1 MGEVAAVVGREQ
13 LLSVL
18 DGEFDRALDGRGRL
32 VTVCGEPGI
41 GKTTLAETFARR
53 VRERGAAVLW
63 GGAWESGGT
72 PAYWSW
78 LQVLRTA
85 QREFGADVPD
95 LEPASGAP
103 APGQVDAGAAE
114 QRRLAQFEVVGEC
127 LERLA
132 TIRPAL
138 IVLEDVHA
146 FGVASARML
155 HYVATQY
162 RPSRA
167 LFVATYRDVEARLSP
182 AGDVIEALAASGTA
196 LAVPGLTR
204 DQIGQLA
211 GSLADPIVDAV
222 AARTEGNPLFVS
234 EMVRFLA
241 QSGGPVSS
249 VPLPAGLRQA
259 MSARLRRVCEVGGP
273 SCADV
278 LAAAAVLGDDVDP
291 AVVAAVLGLSLDSVL
306 DAMTA
311 PARAGLLLESAQPPL
326 RYRFAHDLLRE
337 AAYAE
342 LTPLRRAQLH
352 LLAGHV
358 LARWEDQAERQPRI
372 AHHLLRAIPAGTEAA
387 GQAVEH
393 AAAAGDQAVSALAY
407 EDAAR
412 WYADAIAALDH
423 APAGTGARRCELL
436 LRWGAALLAAGQI
449 SAAGPA
455 LEKATALARHAAD
468 ALLFGRAALLRTEHL
483 DFNAVDRPA
492 IALLSEAAELLAG
505 TGNAI
510 EARVLARLAVALR
523 HAPAGAARDA
533 AGRAVEIARRS
544 DDPAALAT
552 ALSSQLYDR
561 WGRHDPRTALA
572 AADEIATLAEAVAD
586 TELAAEACLWRV
598 AFRLET
604 GDRAGAERAV
614 AALADLARDS
624 RRPLLRVYALSRQST
639 LAAISGRF
647 ADAIQLANDAWRVA
661 ADGGLPDADAVLWG
675 QLFAVWQH
683 TGLAADDEDR
693 MEHIVRHLAAHSPL
707 PQAHA
712 APLVLVEL
720 AHGQAVEAAA
730 RFESLLG
737 DIDALPQNMV
747 YVWTLVMLASGCVA
761 LNAERHAQRIY
772 DVLVPYSDW
781 ICVAAGAVTCAGAVT
796 HYLGQLDALAGRLDR
811 ADRHLADAVE
821 RHRRLSAVPMLA
833 RSLLARE
840 AVLERRAGPG
850 DAQRARAA
858 GDEARS
864 IAGRLGMTK
873 IATAGRPQPLELVR
887 DGEVWTVRG
896 GGHAVQLA
904 DSLGLRYLGILVHS
918 PAAEISALD
927 LVQLASGAP
936 RVAEA
941 PGQDRIDDQART
953 AYRARLTELDAELA
967 EARDWNDPERAERL
981 AVERDFLIRELAA
994 AYGLG
999 GRARPLGSELE
1010 RARVNVTRAI
1020 RSAIRKLATHA
1031 PELASKLDAAVQ
1043 TGTYCRYT
1051 PDRL

>member
-1 MGEVAAVVGREQ
+1 MPDVAAVVGRER
-13 LLSVL
+13 LLSML
-18 DGEFDRALDGRGRL
+18 DSEFSRALDGRGRL

-63 GGAWESGGT
+63 GSAWESGGT
-72 PAYWSW
+72 AAYWPW
-78 LQVLRTA
+78 LQVLRSA
-85 QREFGADVPD
+85 QREFGVDVPD

-103 APGQVDAGAAE
+103 GPGPVDADAAE

-132 TIRPAL
+132 AMRPTV

-155 HYVATQY
+155 HYVATQS

-167 LFVATYRDVEARLSP
+167 LFVATYRDVEARLSI

-196 LAVPGLTR
+196 VVVPALTR

-211 GSLADPIVDAV
+211 GSLDDPLLDAV
-222 AARTEGNPLFVS
+222 AARTEGNPLFVT
-234 EMVRFLA
+234 EVVRFLA
-241 QSGGPVSS
+241 QSGGPVSG

-259 MSARLRRVCEVGGP
+259 MRARLRRLWEVGGP
-273 SCADV
+273 SCADA
-278 LAAAAVLGDDVDP
+278 LAVAAVLGDDVNP

-306 DAMTA
+306 DAVTA
-311 PARAGLLLESAQPPL
+311 AVRAGLLLESARPPL
-326 RYRFAHDLLRE
+326 RYRFAHDLLRDT
-337 AAYAE
+337 AYAE

-352 LLAGHV
+352 LLVGQV
-358 LARWEDQAERQPRI
+358 LARWEDHDESQPRI
-372 AHHLLRAIPAGTEAA
+372 AHHLLRAIPAAA
-387 GQAVEH
+387 EVAEQAVQH
-393 AAAAGDQAVSALAY
+393 AAAAGDQAISALAY

-423 APAGTGARRCELL
+423 APAVPGARRCDLL
-436 LRWGAALLAAGQI
+436 LRCGAALLAAGQI
-449 SAAGPA
+449 SAAAPA

-492 IALLSEAAELLAG
+492 IALLSEAAEVLAG
-505 TGNAI
+505 TGDAT

-523 HAPAGAARDA
+523 HAPAGAAQDA

-544 DDPAALAT
+544 GDSAALAT
-552 ALSSQLYDR
+552 ALSAQLYDR

-572 AADEIATLAEAVAD
+572 AVDEIATLAEAVGD
-586 TELAAEACLWRV
+586 TELAAEAFLWRV

-614 AALADLARDS
+614 AALADLAQDS

-675 QLFAVWQH
+675 QLFTVWQH
-683 TGLAADDEDR
+683 TGLATDDEQR

-720 AHGQAVEAAA
+720 AHGQGVEAAA
-730 RFESLLG
+730 RFESLLS
-737 DIDALPQNMV
+737 DIDSLPQNMV
-747 YVWTLVMLASGCVA
+747 YVWTLVMLTSACVA
-761 LNAERHAQRIY
+761 MNAKQHAQLIY
-772 DVLVPYSDW
+772 DALAPYADR
-781 ICVAAGAVTCAGAVT
+781 ICVAAGAVTCAGAVA
-796 HYLGQLDALAGRLDR
+796 HYLGQLDALGGRLDR

-821 RHRRLSAVPMLA
+821 RHRRLGAPPMLA

-850 DAQRARAA
+850 DAQRAREA
-858 GDEARS
+858 GDEARA
-864 IAGRLGMTK
+864 IASRLGMTK
-873 IATAGRPQPLELVR
+873 IATERRPHPVELVR

-904 DSLGLRYLGILVHS
+904 DSLGLRYLDILVHN

-927 LVQLASGAP
+927 LVRLVSGAP

-941 PGQDRIDDQART
+941 PRQDRIDAQART

-967 EARDWNDPERAERL
+967 EAREWNDPERAERL
-981 AVERDFLIRELAA
+981 AAERDFLIRELTA

-1043 TGTYCRYT
+1043 TGTHCRYT
-1051 PDRL
+1051 PE